1 MEVDGHDRIWC
12 GGSWDLLELEEEN
25 DLPHIVVFHVSHIYR
40 HLHKIYM
47 DTNPNHNGQIS
58 STNMA
63 GYKPNM
69 LGICMAYSVCL
80 TGSHTDLRW

>member
-1 MEVDGHDRIWC
+1 MRVHVI
-12 GGSWDLLELEEEN
+12 ELEEEN

-58 STNMA
+58 STKY
-63 GYKPNM
+63 GR
-69 LGICMAYSVCL
+69 V
-80 TGSHTDLRW
+80 